1 MNLRIHH
8 IGLVV
13 DDVDKTKALY
23 ENIFGMEEKGR
34 YRVDAFNADCCFL
47 LAGNTYLELV
57 RPLAD
62 DGLGRFLEKRGT
74 GTLHHI
80 CYITDDMDQ
89 AFRYFTEEKGL
100 RSLSETPKR
109 APSFEKAVFF
119 HPKDTGNLLVE
130 LVSDAACPLP

>member
-100 RSLSETPKR
+100 RSLSESPKE